1 MGKIIIVASGKGG
14 TGKTTVTAN
23 IGAALAMRGN
33 LVALVDMDMGCRN
46 LDITLGL
53 ESSIVYDIFDVIE
66 ENCDLDE
73 ALIKDTRYEN
83 LYFIPAPQTRDT
95 SSVEDEAVKGIW
107 EKLSSR
113 FDYCLVDAPAGI
125 DGGFLYA
132 AMGADSVINRVR
144 SDMIDKGIMMNMD
157 DCVDMLGVPVLGIV
171 LDDEEL
177 MVAAL
182 KGTLAVSAENSRA
195 GQAFLNI
202 AARLMGEEV
211 PIMEFDEKE
220 SFFDKVKKLFGK

>member
-1 MGKIIIVASGKGG
+1 M
-14 TGKTTVTAN
+14 
-23 IGAALAMRGN
+23 
-33 LVALVDMDMGCRN
+33 
-46 LDITLGL
+46 
-53 ESSIVYDIFDVIE
+53 
-66 ENCDLDE
+66 
-73 ALIKDTRYEN
+73 
-83 LYFIPAPQTRDT
+83 YFIPAPHTRDT

-132 AMGADSVINRVR
+132 AMGADSAILVTMPEVTALRDGDRAISVLEDMGVEDVKVVINRVR

-171 LDDEEL
+171 PDDEEL

>member
-132 AMGADSVINRVR
+132 AMGADSAILVTMPEVTALRDGDRAISVLE
-144 SDMIDKGIMMNMD
+144 DM
-157 DCVDMLGVPVLGIV
+157 GVK
-171 LDDEEL
+171 
-177 MVAAL
+177 M
-182 KGTLAVSAENSRA
+182 SR
-195 GQAFLNI
+195 LSLI
-202 AARLMGEEV
+202 A
-211 PIMEFDEKE
+211 
-220 SFFDKVKKLFGK
+220 

>member
-1 MGKIIIVASGKGG
+1 
-14 TGKTTVTAN
+14 
-23 IGAALAMRGN
+23 
-33 LVALVDMDMGCRN
+33 MDMGCRN

-95 SSVEDEAVKGIW
+95 SSVEDAAVKGIW

-125 DGGFLYA
+125 DGGFYMRLW
-132 AMGADSVINRVR
+132 VR
-144 SDMIDKGIMMNMD
+144 T
-157 DCVDMLGVPVLGIV
+157 VPYWSQCPKLRHFVTV
-171 LDDEEL
+171 TEQYPC
-177 MVAAL
+177 L
-182 KGTLAVSAENSRA
+182 KIWV
-195 GQAFLNI
+195 
-202 AARLMGEEV
+202 
-211 PIMEFDEKE
+211 
-220 SFFDKVKKLFGK
+220 